1 MSRTPQELCAPYR
14 CRLVPVGEVGS
25 KQRELFEAKFIREM
39 AKMMGIAE
47 ERLTIEAVS
56 AD

>member
-1 MSRTPQELCAPYR
+1 M
-14 CRLVPVGEVGS
+14 VPVGEIGS